1 MRQSHVTAIIG
12 AGDGAFGLA
21 VCAAGATDET
31 ALFGLQLSQDLPEW
45 VHLAPRGRIE
55 ARDGRSFRLNHPDA
69 VLAATAELAM
79 DLPIDYDHAT
89 DLAPAGTGVPAAGW
103 IKAFEVREDGIW
115 GKVDWTERGAAAVR
129 GGEYR
134 YLSPVFQFDK
144 KTKEVTRLLRAALT
158 NNPALYL
165 KAVASN
171 QGAEMNELLK
181 KLAALLGLP
190 EDSDEKAVCAA
201 VEKLNGGTALASIAK
216 AAGLDAKAG
225 PADIEAAVARA
236 LAKAVGEGEALGGI
250 ASALGLAKDA
260 GAAEI
265 ETAAAK
271 ATAAAAKAGDRD
283 ELATRL
289 AKLEED
295 KTTEKAEAS
304 VKAAIEAGK
313 IVPAQRDWAIGLAK
327 KDPKGFEDFLAGQPV
342 IVTPGKEIGG
352 NPPKGGEGLTADELA
367 LCRRHGLKPED
378 YKKTRDEDRK
388 EENA

>member
-1 MRQSHVTAIIG
+1 MRQTNEIAICG
-12 AGDGAFGLA
+12 ADGAFGLA
-21 VCAAGATDET
+21 VCAGAAADET
-31 ALFGLQLSQDLPEW
+31 ALFGLQLNPDLPEW
-45 VHLAPRGRIE
+45 VHLAPLGAIP
-55 ARDGRSFRLNHPDA
+55 ARDGRSFKLSDA
-69 VLAATAELAM
+69 RAVIAATRDLKM

-103 IKAFEVREDGIW
+103 IKGFEVREDGIW
-115 GKVDWTERGAAAVR
+115 GRVDWTEKGAAAVR

-134 YLSPVFQFDK
+134 YLSPVFHFDK
-144 KTKEVTRLLRAALT
+144 KSKEVIRLVRAALT

-201 VEKLNGGTALASIAK
+201 IEALNGEGKAIASIAR
-216 AAGLDAKAG
+216 AAGLDDKAK
-225 PADIEAAVARA
+225 PADIEAAI
-236 LAKAVGEGEALGGI
+236 AKAVASAGKASGEVLTGI
-250 ASALGLAKDA
+250 ASALGLEKDA
-260 GAAEI
+260 SAADI

-289 AKLEED
+289 ARLEEGSA
-295 KTTEKAEAS
+295 TEKAEAS
-304 VKAAIEAGK
+304 VKAAIEEGK

-342 IVTPGKEIGG
+342 IVKPGQDAGG
-352 NPPKGGEGLTADELA
+352 NRPRTGGGVMDDEDIAVAKAMGLTADA
-367 LCRRHGLKPED
+367 
-378 YKKTRDEDRK
+378 YKKTL
-388 EENA
+388 EEEVDN